1 MLNLINVDIIVIALD
16 LMHVHNFHYRLVNVV
31 KMPLAFVSII
41 VHQGILKKEKKLPYL
56 LV

>member
-31 KMPLAFVSII
+31 KMPSAFVSII